1 MALLAL
7 ESLSKSFGAVKSVDA
22 FSASVEPGHV
32 LGLIGPN
39 GAGKSTVVN
48 LVSGVYTLDFGTVHF
63 GGRRIDGLSTAARA
77 RLGIVRTFQ
86 RPVPMHELTVIE
98 GVMIGGLTV
107 GLSVPSARK
116 RAEEILGQLGLDAEI
131 NRFPRSLTAG
141 QLKLVDLARVL
152 TVRPQLVLLDELMS
166 GLSASEMHYAYV
178 AIESLVQSG
187 VAFVVIEHLLQVV
200 RRLSQTI
207 VVMET
212 GQIIAKG
219 TYAQVMSDPHVAQA
233 YLGTEVTQADA
244 AGVT

>member
-1 MALLAL
+1 MVLLAV
-7 ESLSKSFGAVKSVDA
+7 ESLSKSFGAVR
-22 FSASVEPGHV
+22 SVEAFGMSVEAGHV

-48 LVSGVYTLDFGTVHF
+48 LVSGVYTPDGGTVHF
-63 GGRRIDGLSTAARA
+63 EGRRIDGLSTAARA
-77 RLGIVRTFQ
+77 RLGLVRTFQ
-86 RPVPMHELTVIE
+86 RPVPMHELTVID

-116 RAEEILGQLGLDAEI
+116 RAGEVLGLLGLDAEI
-131 NRFPRSLTAG
+131 NRFPRSLTTG

-152 TVRPQLVLLDELMS
+152 TLRPRLVLLDELMS
-166 GLSASEMHYAYV
+166 GLSASEIDDASV
-178 AIESLVQSG
+178 AIESLVQRG

-200 RRLSQTI
+200 RRLSQSI
-207 VVMET
+207 VVMDT

-219 TYAQVMSDPHVAQA
+219 TYAQVMSDPHVAKA

-244 AGVT
+244 KDA